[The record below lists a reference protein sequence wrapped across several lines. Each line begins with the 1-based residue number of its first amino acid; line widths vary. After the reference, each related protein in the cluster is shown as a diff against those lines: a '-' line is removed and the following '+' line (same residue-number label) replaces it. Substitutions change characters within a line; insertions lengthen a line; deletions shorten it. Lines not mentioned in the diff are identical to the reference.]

1 MTGSLYLCMPQGAA
15 IFYSGHALLPPF
27 DSNIRRAL
35 LRFPFRGAPEVGNSS
50 NPFAKGTFDIL
61 LSF

>member
-1 MTGSLYLCMPQGAA
+1 MPQGAA
-15 IFYSGHALLPPF
+15 IFYSGHALPPPF
-27 DSNIRRAL
+27 DSNIRRVL

-50 NPFAKGTFDIL
+50 NPFAKGMFDIL